1 MTEPSPDAT
10 ATAGTLG
17 WPGIVRLGL
26 VQAALGAI
34 VVLTTS
40 TLNRVMVVELA
51 LPALLPGLLVALH
64 YAVQVSRPAMG
75 HGSDRSQRRTPWIL
89 GGMAL
94 LALGAVLAAL
104 ATGWM
109 ASQRLAGVA
118 LASLAFVLIGLGVA
132 ASGTALLTLLA
143 QTVAPARR
151 AAAAT
156 TVWMLMILGF
166 VVCASVAG
174 RWLDPY
180 TPARLLA
187 VALAVAGAAM
197 TLTVLA
203 LWGVE
208 RRCWQRVAAR
218 AALAQAGGALSA
230 GAQTDANRTLDTRQE
245 AAAAGPAAHA
255 RAEGTGAAVPPEAAT
270 PLTFRAALA
279 EVWDDPAARRFTVF
293 IFISMLAY
301 SAQDLILEPFAGS
314 VLGYSPGES
323 TRLSGLQHGGTLL
336 GMLLAAGAGSRWAGG
351 AWGSLRGWTLGGCI
365 AAALALAGLAAAG
378 LVGAAWPFRFNVFL
392 LGAATGAF
400 SIAAIGSMMRLAGE
414 GPPHRAGIR
423 MGLWGAAQAL
433 AFAVGG
439 VVGTGASD
447 LARWLLADT
456 GLAYACVFAAEAGL
470 FLAAGRLARHID
482 APARAARPAGAHQ
495 AVSNTRG
502 AHALGSAAEAW
513 RDATAAPLRPGADI
527 HRAH

>member
-1 MTEPSPDAT
+1 MTEPSPAAA

-180 TPARLLA
+180 SPARLLA

-218 AALAQAGGALSA
+218 EALAQAGNTRPVQADV
-230 GAQTDANRTLDTRQE
+230 DASQQSLPTGRAAATE
-245 AAAAGPAAHA
+245 AAAAAGL
-255 RAEGTGAAVPPEAAT
+255 
-270 PLTFRAALA
+270 PLSFRAALA

-351 AWGSLRGWTLGGCI
+351 AWGSLRGWTLGGCV

-482 APARAARPAGAHQ
+482 APSRAARPAGVHQ
-495 AVSNTRG
+495 AGSSTRG
-502 AHALGSAAEAW
+502 AHGLGSAAEAW

>member
-1 MTEPSPDAT
+1 MTDRSPAA

-75 HGSDRSQRRTPWIL
+75 HGSDRSPRRTPWIL

-118 LASLAFVLIGLGVA
+118 LATLAFVLIGLGVA
-132 ASGTALLTLLA
+132 ASGTSLLTLLA

-166 VVCASVAG
+166 VVCAGVAG
-174 RWLDPY
+174 RLLDPY
-180 TPARLLA
+180 SPARLLA
-187 VALAVAGAAM
+187 VALGVAGCAM

-208 RRCWQRVAAR
+208 RRCWQKVAAR
-218 AALAQAGGALSA
+218 PLRADALAG
-230 GAQTDANRTLDTRQE
+230 
-245 AAAAGPAAHA
+245 GPAADA
-255 RAEGTGAAVPPEAAT
+255 EAARQG
-270 PLTFRAALA
+270 PAHAPALSFRAALS
-279 EVWDDPAARRFTVF
+279 EVWDDAAARRFTVF

-351 AWGSLRGWTLGGCI
+351 AWGSLRSWTLGGCI
-365 AAALALAGLAAAG
+365 AAALALGGLAAAG
-378 LVGAAWPFRFNVFL
+378 IVGTAWPFRFNVFL

-414 GPPHRAGIR
+414 GPADRAGIR
-423 MGLWGAAQAL
+423 MGLWGAAQAV

-470 FLAAGRLARHID
+470 FLAAGRLAQRID
-482 APARAARPAGAHQ
+482 APATAPRSSDPAAAAGSVPSADPW
-495 AVSNTRG
+495 RG
-502 AHALGSAAEAW
+502 AA
-513 RDATAAPLRPGADI
+513 AAPLSPGADI
-527 HRAH
+527 KSAH